1 MQESS
6 ALTLASDGVNF
17 RNNFPVCVYM
27 TACNDDKG
35 DNFRLFPFS
44 VMRFLFNAEVFSYK
58 INFTSHFLSCL
69 KTKAEKNVFE
79 IEKICNVLVSSTFL
93 IRFNAA
99 VKMCLVVRLKL

>member
-6 ALTLASDGVNF
+6 ALTLASVGVNF

-44 VMRFLFNAEVFSYK
+44 VMRFLFNAEVFSPK
-58 INFTSHFLSCL
+58 INFTSHFLSCF
-69 KTKAEKNVFE
+69 KTKAEKM
-79 IEKICNVLVSSTFL
+79 SS
-93 IRFNAA
+93 RSRKYA
-99 VKMCLVVRLKL
+99 MCLFHRHFSSDLMLQ